1 MKEHSMIT
9 CYDIAAMLRR
19 ITLCDFYKSPKY
31 GINSYN
37 DGFIMNID
45 RMFARRDLTFK
56 DKHSYKIAV
65 ITDNRYMD
73 LMVADQYIVFV
84 CDQFGSQP
92 TLVEII
98 KTILQRLQIEWV
110 PNYKRFT
117 YQFCG
122 VKRVASQEE
131 ICLGRVERLHQI
143 KFNDHKLHLVV
154 KLNYDNPAGV
164 IMQNIFCVVEYD
176 FVKKLFRNQYD
187 CKILQL
193 VVTPGFTYDVD
204 IVKRYVEDVISKN
217 YSQDIQLTFK
227 W

>member
-1 MKEHSMIT
+1 MKEHCMIT
-9 CYDIAAMLRR
+9 CYDIATMLRG
-19 ITLCDFYKSPKY
+19 ITLCEFYKSPKY

-37 DGFIMNID
+37 DGFIMKID

-65 ITDNRYMD
+65 ITDDRYAD
-73 LMVADQYIVFV
+73 LIAADQYIVFV
-84 CDQFGSQP
+84 YDQFGSQP
-92 TLVEII
+92 TLFDII

-117 YQFCG
+117 YQFCD
-122 VKRVASQEE
+122 VKRVVPQEE

-143 KFNDHKLHLVV
+143 KFNDRKLHLVV
-154 KLNYDNPAGV
+154 KLNYDNPARV
-164 IMQNIFCVVEYD
+164 MMQNIFCVVEYD
-176 FVKKLFRNQYD
+176 FVKKLFRNQYE

-204 IVKRYVEDVISKN
+204 TVKRYIEDVIRTN
-217 YSQDIQLTFK
+217 YSQDLQLTFK